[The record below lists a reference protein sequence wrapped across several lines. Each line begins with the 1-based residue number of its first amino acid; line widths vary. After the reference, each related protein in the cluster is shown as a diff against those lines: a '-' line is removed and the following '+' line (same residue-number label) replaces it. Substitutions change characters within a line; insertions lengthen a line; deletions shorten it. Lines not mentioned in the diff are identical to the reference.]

1 MSIVNG
7 LFSWAIQHPGHL
19 AKVYQ
24 GTNDSRGI
32 VLHSAEGYLPALL
45 NLVQSFDRKAS
56 WTGSI
61 ALDGRLYQ
69 HYPVTARCW
78 ASGNALANRMYWS
91 FELEGVRGNPAN
103 EAQVAALLRIADEFE
118 TFTGMKATRQIAGP
132 RTLFEHNEV
141 AQIATP
147 NAGPTACPS
156 GRYAPFYAAL
166 ERRQQPTEEDDTLA
180 DQRLVEL
187 IVRMG
192 ATIIGDAPSD
202 HPDVI
207 GWYLDQFKARDTGD
221 LEIEANANNLNAEL
235 LKLRSDFETME
246 YPPHDHIVEVKLT

>member
-24 GTNDSRGI
+24 GVNDSRGI

-78 ASGNALANRMYWS
+78 ASGNAAANRMYWS

-166 ERRQQPTEEDDTLA
+166 ERRQQPTVQEADMTEEEVREIARQEAEKAFTRLNDAIGARNRLIHLA
-180 DQRLVEL
+180 
-187 IVRMG
+187 
-192 ATIIGDAPSD
+192 SD
-202 HPDVI
+202 MDRYADVQQANEVLKEEGI
-207 GWYLDQFKARDTGD
+207 
-221 LEIEANANNLNAEL
+221 LE
-235 LKLRSDFETME
+235 
-246 YPPHDHIVEVKLT
+246 